1 MTYQELLE
9 LKHKRAEKVAQ
20 GKELLAKKDL
30 EGHKALMAEIDS
42 LNAEIDA
49 VEKQLEM
56 EREFSGK
63 EDAGQPAKMFAPGQ
77 EAAPEDGYA
86 KAVKSFAAAAR
97 NGFSVSKAAGDMMQ
111 EGVDADGG
119 YAVPSDIVT
128 RIINL
133 RGAKESLMDEVR
145 VVPVTTRS
153 GRRTI
158 KKRSQHQGFATVA
171 EAARFGKTATPQFA
185 VLSYEIE
192 KRGGYLPVTNELLAD
207 SDNNIA
213 AIVEEW
219 LADEARVTANKE
231 ILAVVQAKT
240 AQDLKNLDG
249 ILAAW
254 VGLGSTFRATS
265 KLITND
271 DGLLWLGTLKDGNGR
286 YLLTPNPADS
296 KQLRLCVGPHVLPV
310 KTYDNDTIPTAG
322 GRIPMI
328 LGDLKE
334 GVVYWDRQ
342 AFSVK
347 VSDTAVVGDFNA
359 FEQDMT
365 VWRGSL
371 RDDCTQRDDEA
382 FVNGY
387 ISAGTG
393 DTLGALI
400 VTSAAGTASGTTALT
415 VSPAK
420 ASGNLYKYKTAA
432 SATEVAYG
440 QNVQGWSVWDGSET
454 ITAATGQVITVVEC
468 GSDYKALKA
477 GSATVTAKA

>member
-1 MTYQELLE
+1 MEKISKQSLYQLKADRAKALE
-9 LKHKRAEKVAQ
+9 EAEKALD
-20 GKELLAKKDL
+20 EEHMDDHTAK
-30 EGHKALMAEIDS
+30 MAEVEEF
-42 LNAEIDA
+42 NARIAA
-49 VEKQLEM
+49 VEKTLA
-56 EREFSGK
+56 ERERFRAESL
-63 EDAGQPAKMFAPGQ
+63 EQPAPQVAQ
-77 EAAPEDGYA
+77 EPEVKGYEA
-86 KAVKSFAAAAR
+86 AVKSFAAAAR
-97 NGFSVSKAAGDMMQ
+97 NGFSVSKAAGDLMQ

-128 RIINL
+128 RIISL
-133 RGAKESLMDEVR
+133 RGTKESLMDEVR

-171 EAARFGKTATPQFA
+171 EAAKFGKTATPQFA

-219 LADEARVTANKE
+219 LADGARVTANKE

-286 YLLTPNPADS
+286 YLLTPNPADPQ
-296 KQLRLCVGPHVLPV
+296 QLRLCVGPHVLPV
-310 KTYDNDTIPTAG
+310 KTYDNDTIPTASG
-322 GRIPMI
+322 KIPMI

-365 VWRGSL
+365 IWRGSL

-387 ISAGTG
+387 IAAGTG
-393 DTLGALI
+393 GTLGALT

-415 VSPAK
+415 VNPTK
-420 ASGNLYKYKTAA
+420 ASGNLYKYKAA
-432 SATEVAYG
+432 AAATDVAYG
-440 QNVQGWSVWDGSET
+440 QNVQTWQAWDGSEAV
-454 ITAATGQVITVVEC
+454 TASSGQVITVVEC

>member
-1 MTYQELLE
+1 MEKISKQALYQLKSDRAKALE
-9 LKHKRAEKVAQ
+9 EAEKALD
-20 GKELLAKKDL
+20 EERMDDHSAK
-30 EGHKALMAEIDS
+30 MAEVEEFNSRI
-42 LNAEIDA
+42 AA
-49 VEKQLEM
+49 VEKTLA
-56 EREFSGK
+56 ERERFRAESP
-63 EDAGQPAKMFAPGQ
+63 EQPAPQVAQ
-77 EAAPEDGYA
+77 EPEAKGYEA
-86 KAVKSFAAAAR
+86 AVKSFAAAAR
-97 NGFSVSKAAGDMMQ
+97 NGFRVDKAETAPTGHMR
-111 EGVDADGG
+111 EGSDPDGG
-119 YAVPSDIVT
+119 YTVPEDIVT
-128 RIINL
+128 RIIAL
-133 RGAKESLMDEVR
+133 REAKESLLDEVR
-145 VVPVTTRS
+145 VVNVTTKS

-171 EAARFGKTATPQFA
+171 EAAKFGKTATPQFA

-240 AQDLKNLDG
+240 AQDLKSLDG

-310 KTYDNDTIPTAG
+310 KTYDNDTIPTTSG
-322 GRIPMI
+322 KIPMI

-365 VWRGSL
+365 IWRGSL
-371 RDDCTQRDDEA
+371 RDDCTERDDGA

-387 ISAGTG
+387 ITAGGTSSESAGTQE
-393 DTLGALI
+393 
-400 VTSAAGTASGTTALT
+400 
-415 VSPAK
+415 PEE
-420 ASGNLYKYKTAA
+420 
-432 SATEVAYG
+432 TEESKG
-440 QNVQGWSVWDGSET
+440 
-454 ITAATGQVITVVEC
+454 
-468 GSDYKALKA
+468 
-477 GSATVTAKA
+477 

>member
-30 EGHKALMAEIDS
+30 EGHKALMAEIDG

-56 EREFSGK
+56 EREFGGEGSG
-63 EDAGQPAKMFAPGQ
+63 GQPAKMFAPGQ
-77 EAAPEDGYA
+77 EGGKEDSYA
-86 KAVKSFAAAAR
+86 NAVKSFAAAAR
-97 NGFSVSKAAGDMMQ
+97 NGFRVDKT
-111 EGVDADGG
+111 EGAPTGHMRESSGPDGG
-119 YAVPSDIVT
+119 YTVPSDIVT
-128 RIINL
+128 KIIAL
-133 RGAKESLMDEVR
+133 RESKESLLSEVR
-145 VVPVTTRS
+145 VEPVTSKS

-158 KKRSQHQGFATVA
+158 KKRGQHQGFSTVA
-171 EAARFGKTATPQFA
+171 EAAKFGKAGTPQFA

-192 KRGGYLPVTNELLAD
+192 KRGGYLPITNELLAD

-213 AIVEEW
+213 AIAQEW

-231 ILAVVQAKT
+231 ILAVIQAKT
-240 AQDLKNLDG
+240 AQNLTNLDG

-286 YLLTPNPADS
+286 YLLTPNPADPQ
-296 KQLRLCVGPHVLPV
+296 QLRLCVGPYTLPV
-310 KTYDNDTIPTAG
+310 KTYDNDAIPTAN

-342 AFSVK
+342 QFSVK

-365 VWRGSL
+365 IWRGSL
-371 RDDCTQRDDEA
+371 RDDCTAWDDEA

-387 ISAGTG
+387 ISAGSG
-393 DTLGALI
+393 
-400 VTSAAGTASGTTALT
+400 ASGGSGTQQTGGGSGSGGGQQTA
-415 VSPAK
+415 
-420 ASGNLYKYKTAA
+420 G
-432 SATEVAYG
+432 
-440 QNVQGWSVWDGSET
+440 
-454 ITAATGQVITVVEC
+454 
-468 GSDYKALKA
+468 
-477 GSATVTAKA
+477 